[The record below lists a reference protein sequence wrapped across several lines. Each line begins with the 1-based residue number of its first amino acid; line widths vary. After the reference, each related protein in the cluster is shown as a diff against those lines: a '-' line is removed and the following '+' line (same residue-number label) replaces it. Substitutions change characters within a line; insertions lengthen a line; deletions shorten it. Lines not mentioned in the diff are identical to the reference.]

1 MRRQSTKQSLPSTC
15 SSGKNSSIYLT
26 SRNPWYDI
34 ERKRTTAAW
43 VRGDGMLKFLQTIAS
58 AAFWKI
64 YHSRVCTWYLS
75 GGWRFTWRRNISAWV
90 AAFIAFAYCSGDA
103 AKQEGRLFV
112 FSCHCLLIDMPGG
125 AIGSISAVESSYKL
139 YVRRFGQS
147 PSSTPPLPSMLW
159 TMTFSILQSIDH
171 QDHKL
176 VRTNIFCFI
185 FGHDHFLSLVA

>member
-1 MRRQSTKQSLPSTC
+1 MVCLNFCKQLHRRRFGKFITLVSVLDTFRGVGVLLDAGTYLLGWQRSL
-15 SSGKNSSIYLT
+15 L
-26 SRNPWYDI
+26 
-34 ERKRTTAAW
+34 
-43 VRGDGMLKFLQTIAS
+43 LHIAQGTRQN
-58 AAFWKI
+58 K
-64 YHSRVCTWYLS
+64 
-75 GGWRFTWRRNISAWV
+75 
-90 AAFIAFAYCSGDA
+90 
-103 AKQEGRLFV
+103 EGRLFV